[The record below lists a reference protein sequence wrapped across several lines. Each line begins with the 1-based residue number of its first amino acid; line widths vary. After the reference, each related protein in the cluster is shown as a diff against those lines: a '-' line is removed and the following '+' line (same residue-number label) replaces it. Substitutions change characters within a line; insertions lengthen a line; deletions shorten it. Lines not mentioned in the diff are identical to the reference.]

1 MHTSQQP
8 CVCPAPGPR
17 PPLTPWA
24 LLGPRTHLC
33 KQTLSF
39 SLDKMSWDGGEGGGN
54 VTQTLG
60 LSPSSQFYLGP
71 KNLHV

>member
-8 CVCPAPGPR
+8 RVCPAPASGLRSLPGPC
-17 PPLTPWA
+17 
-24 LLGPRTHLC
+24 LGPRMHLC

-39 SLDKMSWDGGEGGGN
+39 SSDNVSWDGGEGGGN